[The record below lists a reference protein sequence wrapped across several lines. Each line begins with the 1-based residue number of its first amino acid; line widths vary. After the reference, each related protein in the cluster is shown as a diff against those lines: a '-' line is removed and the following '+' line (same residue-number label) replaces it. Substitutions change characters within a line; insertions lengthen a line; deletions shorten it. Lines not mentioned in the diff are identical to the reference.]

1 MSGPISPPLT
11 VTTVGGTPS
20 GRPITTIKVSNG
32 DLTISGST
40 ATIDTSGGGGG
51 TGTVTS
57 IATTAPITGGT
68 ITTTGT
74 IGISQA
80 DGSTNGFLSSTD
92 WNTFDAKQDTITLT
106 TTGTSG
112 AASLVGATLN
122 IPNYTNSSTIGGTIA
137 NTQVA
142 YGSATD
148 AIQGSANMTFDGSNL
163 SVSGYIK
170 GGNVTIGN
178 GTGEIETD
186 DANDLVLKTN
196 GGTNSGTLTL
206 KNGAG
211 GNAIFQPDTT
221 GVFQF
226 NGVSGGNDGAIMLMC
241 SEGTHSQTISA
252 APHATAATYSLVLP
266 TGLPADADNK
276 YLVSDTS
283 GNMSFTTGGS
293 GSVTFPLQGSDGSA
307 AAPTYSFSN
316 DTDTGIYGTV
326 GNIYFSTNGVG
337 YFKMG
342 NDGAVAQL
350 TLGGGT
356 GTGQLTTNGP
366 QDLILNT
373 NLGTNSGVITINNGA
388 DSNITINP
396 NGTGTV
402 GLGNFVFD
410 VDQTAG
416 AGQDNY
422 VLTYDNSVG
431 SISLEAAGGGVTF
444 PLEAPAGT
452 AGAPSY
458 SFASDEDTGF
468 FRSGSDSIGV
478 AVGATEV
485 MTIGPNITS
494 TIKIF
499 GPDGGAGNPSFGF
512 KDDVDT
518 GIYRPATGQ
527 IALSMNGSNKLTF
540 GASGE
545 ILIGGSVAGTSG
557 QVLTSGGS
565 GSAMSW
571 ADSSGGGISNSAGN
585 LKIQKTATGGNISQY
600 PLFTQ
605 WGDGT
610 SSSNAIASFNTTTAT
625 LYPFFGHKTGDI
637 QSITYNI
644 TSEVDDDWLIRV
656 YDVDSNNLPQNA
668 VGSQV
673 TGDNGST
680 GDNTLDV
687 SGITDT
693 WNITAGDMYYI
704 AIMMKSADNNRPTVR
719 TYQDSDT
726 GVQFNLPYCDVSTAQ
741 YNIFKTCFKLS
752 GLSAALPSS
761 VTTSNLT
768 SDGAPFAQIPI
779 IGVAY

>member
-1 MSGPISPPLT
+1 MSGPVRPPLT
-11 VTTVGGTPS
+11 VETIDGTTV
-20 GRPITTIKVSNG
+20 GRPITTIKVTNG
-32 DLTISGST
+32 TLAVSGST
-40 ATIDTSGGGGG
+40 ATLTISGGGGG
-51 TGTVTS
+51 SGTVTS
-57 IATTAPITGGT
+57 IATTSPITGGT

-92 WNTFDAKQDTITLT
+92 WNTFNGKQGAITLT

-112 AASLVGATLN
+112 TATLVGSTLN
-122 IPNYTNSSTIGGTIA
+122 IPNYSNSATIGGTIA

-148 AIQGSANMTFDGSNL
+148 AIQGSANMTFDGTNL

-206 KNGAG
+206 KNGVG

-410 VDQTAG
+410 VDQTVG

-431 SISLEAAGGGVTF
+431 SISLEASGGG
-444 PLEAPAGT
+444 
-452 AGAPSY
+452 
-458 SFASDEDTGF
+458 
-468 FRSGSDSIGV
+468 
-478 AVGATEV
+478 
-485 MTIGPNITS
+485 
-494 TIKIF
+494 
-499 GPDGGAGNPSFGF
+499 
-512 KDDVDT
+512 
-518 GIYRPATGQ
+518 
-527 IALSMNGSNKLTF
+527 
-540 GASGE
+540 
-545 ILIGGSVAGTSG
+545 
-557 QVLTSGGS
+557 
-565 GSAMSW
+565 
-571 ADSSGGGISNSAGN
+571 GGGISNSAGN

>member
-68 ITTTGT
+68 ITTSGT

-92 WNTFDAKQDTITLT
+92 WNTFAAKQDTITLT

-206 KNGAG
+206 KNGVG

-252 APHATAATYSLVLP
+252 APHASAATYSLVLP

-410 VDQTAG
+410 VDQTVG

-431 SISLEAAGGGVTF
+431 SISLEASGGG
-444 PLEAPAGT
+444 
-452 AGAPSY
+452 
-458 SFASDEDTGF
+458 
-468 FRSGSDSIGV
+468 
-478 AVGATEV
+478 
-485 MTIGPNITS
+485 
-494 TIKIF
+494 
-499 GPDGGAGNPSFGF
+499 
-512 KDDVDT
+512 
-518 GIYRPATGQ
+518 
-527 IALSMNGSNKLTF
+527 
-540 GASGE
+540 
-545 ILIGGSVAGTSG
+545 
-557 QVLTSGGS
+557 
-565 GSAMSW
+565 
-571 ADSSGGGISNSAGN
+571 GGGISNSAGN